1 MARDQ
6 SGSVGKL
13 GFCYIAKQP
22 RQLSGKKET
31 LLGSSGISLL
41 VFLAGRTSERPEM
54 DLQQLRHLNQDLLQ
68 RLKAN
73 QEEFRKRLPF
83 VLASSHGTPECKRM
97 LSSRNG
103 IQPQFC
109 PDVEGGTLNVSETRN
124 SQLDLDSLRSEKP
137 KGGYFPSLGPSPSSC
152 MVVVPLSEARS
163 GNGETAKEDA
173 LPKPPPAPC
182 PEAEDRT
189 GGCEELTQSPAEE
202 EKRQG
207 TSARMPQTPKSI
219 LLTPGGQ
226 HGRTRNKK
234 EAGHV
239 TFVSD
244 AEEYLIPADSLSAQ
258 PFLGYD
264 WIAGLLETDTSM
276 SEKPEEYF
284 AELQNFR
291 QVNKEACI
299 HNHGFELE
307 DMISSGPDQ
316 EMKTDVASHQCVFCY
331 RLNKRLF
338 TVPTHPESACPV
350 CKTPRAEKPPET
362 LVEPAFVRVSF
373 PRTTFLPAYK
383 HKIHRRKSYEME
395 DNLAL
400 PSHCLAGWENPVR
413 VSSPIVNSLDLHSSL
428 DSRFPHQGTPISTG
442 TTGSPGCVCVS
453 SISRPA

>member
-1 MARDQ
+1 
-6 SGSVGKL
+6 
-13 GFCYIAKQP
+13 
-22 RQLSGKKET
+22 
-31 LLGSSGISLL
+31 
-41 VFLAGRTSERPEM
+41 M

-83 VLASSHGTPECKRM
+83 VLASSSGNPERKRM
-97 LSSRNG
+97 LSSR
-103 IQPQFC
+103 IQSPPFH
-109 PDVEGGTLNVSETRN
+109 PDVEEAILNVSETRN
-124 SQLDLDSLRSEKP
+124 SHLGLDSLPSERW
-137 KGGYFPSLGPSPSSC
+137 KGGCSPNWGPPCSPC
-152 MVVVPLSEARS
+152 MVVVPLGEAENR
-163 GNGETAKEDA
+163 NLETAKEDA
-173 LPKPPPAPC
+173 PQKPPPAPSF
-182 PEAEDRT
+182 PEAKERT
-189 GGCEELTQSPAEE
+189 GGREELTQSPAEE
-202 EKRQG
+202 ERRQG

-219 LLTPGGQ
+219 LLTPGGK
-226 HGRTRNKK
+226 HGRTRKKKK

-244 AEEYLIPADSLSAQ
+244 TEEHLIQADSMSAQ

-264 WIAGLLETDTSM
+264 WIAGLLETDTSL

-284 AELQNFR
+284 AELQKFR

-299 HNHGFELE
+299 RDHGFELE
-307 DMISSGPDQ
+307 DVNTSALDQ
-316 EMKTDVASHQCVFCY
+316 EMETEADSHQCVFCY

-338 TVPTHPESACPV
+338 TVPTDPESACPV

-373 PRTTFLPAYK
+373 PRSTFLPTYK

-413 VSSPIVNSLDLHSSL
+413 VSTPVVSSLDLHSSL
-428 DSRFPHQGTPISTG
+428 DSRYPHQNAGSRVAGGTRTDKLLDRSRVVEFELGSAPWKQMHRKPPRHKAISH
-442 TTGSPGCVCVS
+442 
-453 SISRPA
+453 